1 MIMHCSRDWSCTD
14 HVTDHASITWLIMH
28 WSRNWSCTYL
38 KWASCKQHMDYF
50 FKYHFKILF
59 DWIIKLFTFY
69 LIIDMCIQIY
79 HCLFFLFVSSGSSF
93 PALFKSYLTNF
104 YLFIHFW
111 SCQVPC
117 RILVPNQGLNL
128 APTLKVPCPNH
139 WAAGEFPYLTNF

>member
-1 MIMHCSRDWSCTD
+1 MTALVRLHPVF
-14 HVTDHASITWLIMH
+14 HYPKVT
-28 WSRNWSCTYL
+28 
-38 KWASCKQHMDYF
+38 
-50 FKYHFKILF
+50 
-59 DWIIKLFTFY
+59 
-69 LIIDMCIQIY
+69 IDMLELCP
-79 HCLFFLFVSSGSSF
+79 FWFVSSGSSF